1 MSFVG
6 SATVLFLQPN
16 LNLCVKIVWMLMDVL
31 ERQLLFIYD
40 VYWYCTLSEARLL
53 FISYYLKTGTDF
65 RPLM

>member
-40 VYWYCTLSEARLL
+40 VYWYPIGGEAIIYFLL
-53 FISYYLKTGTDF
+53 FENGD
-65 RPLM
+65 